1 MWKVVYLILHFTAF
15 CIFAFVEQ
23 FIFGYFLVLLFT
35 FEDVFLEEKEKEF
48 L

>member
-1 MWKVVYLILHFTAF
+1 MWKVIYLILHFT
-15 CIFAFVEQ
+15 AFVEQ

-35 FEDVFLEEKEKEF
+35 FEYVFLEEKEKEF